1 MVDILLRM
9 AKSKVQLD
17 GSLLLAT
24 PALRDG
30 IFDRSVILLANHSV
44 EEGAYGLIL
53 NQPTGQEVGHFLK
66 QKEFAG
72 LEKIPVHHGGPVS
85 QEQLTFSAFWWN
97 ASDGLH
103 WQVRIPAEEAI
114 RRVRQPGVVVRAYI
128 GYSGWSAGQL
138 EEELK
143 RQSWITAKPDAALLG
158 KVHDPDLWSDILK
171 TISPYHRLLIDAPA
185 DPGLN

>member
-1 MVDILLRM
+1 MVGAGM
-9 AKSKVQLD
+9 ADQKVKLD

-30 IFDRSVILLANHSV
+30 IFDRSVILLANHSL

-66 QKEFAG
+66 QPEFSG
-72 LEKIPVHHGGPVS
+72 LEKIPVHLGGPVA

-97 ASDGLH
+97 PSDGLH

-114 RRVRQPGVVVRAYI
+114 RRSKQPGVIVRAYI

-143 RQSWITAKPDAALLG
+143 RDSWITAKPDAGLLG
-158 KVHDPDLWSDILK
+158 KIHEPGLWAELLS
-171 TISPYHRLLIDAPA
+171 TMSPYHRLLIDAPSN
-185 DPGLN
+185 PELN

>member
-1 MVDILLRM
+1 MFPSEM
-9 AKSKVQLD
+9 SEQQVQLD

-30 IFDRSVILLANHSV
+30 IFDRSVILLANHSPKA
-44 EEGAYGLIL
+44 GAFGLIL

-66 QKEFAG
+66 QSEFSP
-72 LEKIPVHHGGPVS
+72 LEKIPVHLGGPVS

-97 ASDGLH
+97 AADGLH

-114 RRVRQPGVVVRAYI
+114 RRAKQPGVIVRAYI

-138 EEELK
+138 EDELK
-143 RQSWITAKPDAALLG
+143 RQSWITAKPDSDLLG
-158 KVHDPDLWSDILK
+158 KVHDPELWSDILRSM
-171 TISPYHRLLIDAPA
+171 SPYHRLLVDAPA

>member
-1 MVDILLRM
+1 MEDQPLH
-9 AKSKVQLD
+9 LD

-24 PALRDG
+24 PSLRDG
-30 IFDRSVILLANHSV
+30 IFDRSVILLANHSPS
-44 EEGAYGLIL
+44 EGAFGLIL
-53 NQPTGQEVGHFLK
+53 NQPTGQEVGHFLS
-66 QKEFAG
+66 QPEFAG
-72 LEKIPVHHGGPVS
+72 LEKIPVHLGGPVA

-97 ASDGLH
+97 PSDGLH

-114 RRVRQPGVVVRAYI
+114 RRSKQPGVMVRAYI

-143 RQSWITAKPDAALLG
+143 RQSWITAKPDSALLG
-158 KVHDPDLWSDILK
+158 KVHDPELWSEILR
-171 TISPYHRLLIDAPA
+171 TLSPYHRLLVDAPA